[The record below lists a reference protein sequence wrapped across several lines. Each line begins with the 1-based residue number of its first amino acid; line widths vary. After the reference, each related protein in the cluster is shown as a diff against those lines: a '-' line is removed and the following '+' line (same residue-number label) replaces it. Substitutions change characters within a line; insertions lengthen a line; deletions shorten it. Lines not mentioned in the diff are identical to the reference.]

1 MGALVSAFEKGTS
14 VPTPL
19 ILYFLSDLEVVEAEQ
34 TSTRILKQSRF
45 IDRTDNKQ
53 VRFEFVI
60 FAIQKIL
67 QVLPTIMK

>member
-34 TSTRILKQSRF
+34 TSARILKQSRF

>member
-60 FAIQKIL
+60 FAIQEIL
-67 QVLPTIMK
+67 KVLPAIMK